1 MQKLNLEKKLVQVCC
16 VLFILFGSTT
26 NILYGLNQ
34 CVPKKN
40 ITLDF
45 KDVELSVVLKEI
57 ETQSGLSF
65 FFSNEKIDV
74 TKKVSIKAVN
84 EDLESVLEKLFGKG
98 FSFSEKDNYIVIN
111 KAEPSKPE
119 KIRRFY

>member
-26 NILYGLNQ
+26 NILYGSNQ

-98 FSFSEKDNYIVIN
+98 FFV
-111 KAEPSKPE
+111 
-119 KIRRFY
+119 